1 MPTDIYTP
9 DDKNKSEPEL
19 ICPFDLSPEEQA
31 NLDALVDPD
40 AGPTKFHF
48 EEVFQKKMLGM
59 LLSDQTMLK
68 ELVPLLN
75 PMYFSSE
82 AHVTIARLLKEHWQT
97 YNVLPERFVVAQ
109 ALQDALKEREKAVQ
123 IYFGGELY
131 ALYEYYVPGLESRQV
146 LIDRFRTFAKV
157 QEFKIAFHKGIELID
172 SSPEKIDE
180 ATATVISGLRNVQK
194 LAGVRAECEGLSV
207 ADLMALAPPS
217 WQIADHVP
225 KGAFVCL
232 FGPAKNYKSFVALDW
247 ALCLASGRP
256 YLDRFAVQQGPVCYV
271 CSEGGLFNFA
281 KRIACWAEGKE
292 VEREE
297 FENNLQVFG
306 TRFDF
311 QKAENAD
318 ALMEASSS
326 FFGKYPDT
334 FIIDTLS
341 RNFGAG
347 DPNSNKDMQ
356 NFCST
361 LDYLREKTGA
371 TIIVVHHTGWNEQD
385 RERSASNLRDSLEV
399 SIRVKREDDGL
410 GIVTCVA
417 QKDAPEF
424 PPYRIRGRL
433 VVLNEGDQLANASLV
448 FDWDGEETEAKR
460 VEREQARSIKD
471 DERLAT
477 LLKPLV
483 GRTHPNMGMT
493 QAQITKESD
502 LHKSFVSRHLPLA
515 VQRGLVGKSGEQQG
529 ALYYLTQAGQE
540 MATRQVAKDAI
551 G

>member
-1 MPTDIYTP
+1 MR
-9 DDKNKSEPEL
+9 EL
-19 ICPFDLSPEEQA
+19 TPEEQA
-31 NLDALVDPD
+31 KLNKLQDPD
-40 AGPTKFHF
+40 AGPAKFPWD
-48 EEVFQKKMLGM
+48 ETFQKKLLGM
-59 LLSDQTMLK
+59 LLSDLTMLK

-75 PMYFSSE
+75 PIYFSSE
-82 AHVTIARLLKEHWQT
+82 AHVTIARLLKEHWQN
-97 YNVLPERFVVAQ
+97 YNALPDRFVVAQ
-109 ALQDALKEREKAVQ
+109 ALQDALKGRDKAIQ
-123 IYFGGELY
+123 IAFTGELHV
-131 ALYEYYVPGLESRQV
+131 LYEYYVPGLESRQV

-157 QEFKIAFHKGIELID
+157 QEFKIAFHKGIEIID

-180 ATATVISGLRNVQK
+180 ATSTVISGLRNVQK

-207 ADLMALAPPS
+207 KELMALDPPS
-217 WQIADHVP
+217 WQIAEHVP

-256 YLDRFAVQQGPVCYV
+256 YLDRFAVQQGPVAYV

-281 KRIACWAEGKE
+281 KRIACWAKGKE

-297 FENNLQVFG
+297 FEDSLQVFG

-311 QKAENAD
+311 QKTENAD

-371 TIIVVHHTGWNEQD
+371 TIIVVHHTGWTEQE

-399 SIRVKREDDGL
+399 SIRVRKEEEGL

-424 PPYRIRGRL
+424 PSYRIRGKL
-433 VVLNEGDQLANASLV
+433 VVLKDGDPLANASLV
-448 FDWDGEETEAKR
+448 FDWDGEESELKR
-460 VEREQARSIKD
+460 AEREQVRNTRY
-471 DERLAT
+471 DETLGR

-483 GRTHPNMGMT
+483 GCTDANLGKT
-493 QAQITKESD
+493 QAEIGKIAGIERTG
-502 LHKSFVSRHLPLA
+502 VSRHLKVA
-515 VQRGLVGKSGEQQG
+515 VERGLVGKAGEQQG
-529 ALYYLTQAGQE
+529 AIYFLTDAGQE
-540 MATRQVAKDAI
+540 LVNQFTAREAI